1 MVHSYYGFFTNTSEG
16 SSVPQMIRIG
26 VMVVFINKAECPI
39 TKIPTCEKKD
49 RVDPAKLGVAE
60 DE

>member
-1 MVHSYYGFFTNTSEG
+1 M
-16 SSVPQMIRIG
+16 PQMIRIG
-26 VMVVFINKAECPI
+26 VTVVFINKAECPI